1 MIRLLRSELYALRTT
16 PGPWL
21 TMSAVAA
28 LHVFLVAVIGTP
40 GDRGAAWHGL
50 GPSAGELT
58 GYPML
63 LLGVVAAAQDHRF
76 RTIVPILLTTPG
88 RRRVLAAEAAA
99 VAVVATAAASAAQT
113 LWLAA
118 AVRRHGGAVM
128 HTGRPGDL
136 LRLYAVTVGGVV
148 LLGLLGVAL
157 GAILRNAATAFVIV
171 PIGVIA
177 EAVAPPTRYRGPFTS
192 GLATFGSHPGSG
204 ALLLAGWTVVA
215 LAIAVAAVGR
225 DVTD

>member
-1 MIRLLRSELYALRTT
+1 MIRQLRSELYALRTT

-28 LHVFLVAVIGTP
+28 LHLFLVAVIGSQ
-40 GDRGAAWHGL
+40 GDPGAAWHGL

-88 RRRVLAAEAAA
+88 RRRVLAAKAAC
-99 VAVVATAAASAAQT
+99 VAMVATVAASVAQT
-113 LWLAA
+113 VWLAA
-118 AVRRHGGAVM
+118 AIRRHGGAAM
-128 HTGRPGDL
+128 HTHQPGDL

-148 LLGLLGVAL
+148 LLSLLGVAL
-157 GAILRNAATAFVIV
+157 GAILRNAATAFAIV
-171 PIGVIA
+171 PIGAIA
-177 EAVAPPTRYRGPFTS
+177 EAVAPPARYHGPFTS
-192 GLATFGSHPGSG
+192 GLAAFGPRPGPG
-204 ALLLAGWTVVA
+204 ALFLTGWTVVA
-215 LAIAVAAVGR
+215 LAIAVVTVAR